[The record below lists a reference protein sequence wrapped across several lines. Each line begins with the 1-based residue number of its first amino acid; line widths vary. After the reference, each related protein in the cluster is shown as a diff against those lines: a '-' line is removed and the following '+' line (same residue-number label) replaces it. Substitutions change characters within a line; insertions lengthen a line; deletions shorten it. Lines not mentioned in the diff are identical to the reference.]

1 MNDSR
6 RRFLAISAGAV
17 AACAGLAVI
26 GLPAIA
32 DADPIY
38 AAIEAHRE
46 ASRAYDAA
54 SKAAWARYNLGYV
67 SECDVLVAAIDRAI
81 DTAPTTRGG
90 LKTLSDYLA
99 EAENG
104 GIGVRIHQRLQAE
117 GHVFEINPDPD
128 LTMADRFFGSSV
140 AFFIARRTA
149 EIDRG

>member
-1 MNDSR
+1 MR
-6 RRFLAISAGAV
+6 
-17 AACAGLAVI
+17 
-26 GLPAIA
+26 PQP
-32 DADPIY
+32 DPIF
-38 AAIEAHRE
+38 AAIDEHRE

-54 SKAAWARYNLGYV
+54 SKAAWARRRNGGDDLGYGA
-67 SECDVLVAAIDRAI
+67 ECDALVATIDRVI
-81 DTAPTTRGG
+81 DTAPSTRGG

-104 GIGVRIHQRLQAE
+104 GIGVRINQRLQAE

-140 AFFIARRTA
+140 AFFIARRAA